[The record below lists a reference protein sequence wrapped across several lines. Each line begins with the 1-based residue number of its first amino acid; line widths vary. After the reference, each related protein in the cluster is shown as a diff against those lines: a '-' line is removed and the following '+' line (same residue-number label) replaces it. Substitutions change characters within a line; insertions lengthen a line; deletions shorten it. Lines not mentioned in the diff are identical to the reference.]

1 MAASPKW
8 TKKEIKLLK
17 EGQNPPNRTPSAIKI
32 MKRRLGIVKYRVP
45 KWTPEHKKELVRLLE
60 EGKSTKE
67 ISQILPYTQR
77 SIQKEIVRQRIPHK
91 TCVRFK
97 EIEKLYFENFLR
109 EKWQQRTPKELVE
122 LWNIDQGRNGRTVNE
137 RKVVVYLKKLGLK
150 IPRDEVLKIVLM
162 KKLEKEC
169 LQSQDLTKIRLRR
182 VRIMRQRM
190 EQNRNIWTG
199 MPETEENTAT

>member
-1 MAASPKW
+1 MAASPEW
-8 TKKEIKLLK
+8 TAEEIQLLK
-17 EGQNPPNRTPSAIKI
+17 SGKNPPNRTPTAIKS
-32 MKRRLGIVKYRVP
+32 MKRRLGMVKYKIP
-45 KWTPEHKKELVRLLE
+45 KWTDEHKKNLVRLLG

-77 SIQKEIVRQRIPHK
+77 SVQKEIVRQRLPHASQ
-91 TCVRFK
+91 VRFK

-182 VRIMRQRM
+182 IRIMRERM
-190 EQNRNIWTG
+190 EKNRNIWTG
-199 MPETEENTAT
+199 MPETENYAE